1 MGDYPAKSPNP
12 NINNTNFNKIG
23 DWRWI
28 FFPFWTGQV
37 VSLVGSRVV
46 QFALIWYLAQESG
59 SAIVL
64 SIAAMVGLAPEIVL
78 GPIAGVYVD
87 RWDRQVIMILADG
100 IVALSSWFL
109 AYLFWV
115 DAVEIGVIYI
125 ILFIR
130 SLGGSFHL
138 PAVQASTSLLVP
150 EEQLTRVNGLNQL
163 ANGMLTIAG
172 PPLGAL
178 LLSLLPY
185 FGILLVDVGSAIV
198 AIGLLMFIN
207 VPLPEKQAK
216 PETPQ
221 SVVREIKVGLKYV
234 LGWRGLLILILVSM
248 MTRFLLTPAYMLLPL
263 LVSDY
268 FGGTVGQLGL
278 LEGILGAGMIV
289 AGIVL
294 SLWGGFER
302 RILTII
308 LGFSIL
314 GLGLILFGLAPA
326 DLFVIAIAGGLI
338 IGVAVPLIDG
348 PMMALL
354 QATVKPDIQGRIFS
368 LLGSLVALASPM
380 GLLLAGPISDFIGI
394 QIWFWLAGSVCIL
407 TGISL
412 YFLPDI
418 TQFGQTQPSVE

>member
-1 MGDYPAKSPNP
+1 VGGYPTIRFNANP
-12 NINNTNFNKIG
+12 EENILRRG
-23 DWRWI
+23 SDWRWR
-28 FFPFWTGQV
+28 FFPFWIGQM

-64 SIAAMVGLAPEIVL
+64 SVAALVGLVPEIIL
-78 GPIAGVYVD
+78 GPIAGAYVD

-100 IVALSSWFL
+100 VVAFSSWIL

-125 ILFIR
+125 VLFVR

-150 EEQLTRVNGLNQL
+150 EKQLTRVNGLNQL
-163 ANGMLTIAG
+163 ANGLLTIAG

-178 LLSLLPY
+178 LLSILPY

-207 VPLPEKQAK
+207 VPLPEKPST

-221 SVVREIKVGLKYV
+221 SVVQEIKVGLRYV

-248 MTRFLLTPAYMLLPL
+248 MTRFLLTPAYTLLPL
-263 LVSDY
+263 LISEY
-268 FGGTVGQLGL
+268 FNGTAGQLGL
-278 LEGILGAGMIV
+278 LEGLLGVGMIV
-289 AGIVL
+289 GGIVL
-294 SLWGGFER
+294 SLWGGFKR
-302 RILTII
+302 RILTIT
-308 LGFSIL
+308 LGFAIL
-314 GLGLILFGLAPA
+314 GLGLILFGIAPA
-326 DLFVIAIAGGLI
+326 NLFVIALAGGLI
-338 IGVAVPLIDG
+338 VGVAVPLIDG
-348 PMMALL
+348 PLMALF
-354 QATVKPDIQGRIFS
+354 QATVKPDLQGRIFS
-368 LLGSLVALASPM
+368 LLGSLVALATPL
-380 GLLLAGPISDFIGI
+380 GLMLAGPVSEYIGI
-394 QIWFWLAGSVCIL
+394 QIWFWLAGSACIL

-418 TQFGQTQPSVE
+418 TQLGPTNPTIE